1 MAVPIFYTYLLQAC
15 IKFAQAT
22 LFHTECGWRAKY
34 MPAREKVDRDGRGV
48 SDIHASVIGE
58 SGKARLA
65 MNPSHSVLAKG
76 RMQSRSSALNLRTKR
91 RKTA

>member
-34 MPAREKVDRDGRGV
+34 MPAR
-48 SDIHASVIGE
+48 
-58 SGKARLA
+58 
-65 MNPSHSVLAKG
+65 
-76 RMQSRSSALNLRTKR
+76 
-91 RKTA
+91 